1 MGLPSPRKDAH
12 RPGGSRTRESPPSRS
27 CPAAVTSWDAPPHP
41 GSPKERKRREGLGP
55 RQAADSAGRWAPLVD
70 VPGQGVL
77 PREPLHP
84 GKLAQG
90 QGRLPLP
97 VAILTVASRL
107 GLGPH
112 SVVAFHT
119 SSCSRRG
126 SRPCRGGGGGEVG
139 YSSLMARLWIARS
152 PHPRVGLARSPS
164 QTAPLSL
171 ASAGPRRPAR

>member
-27 CPAAVTSWDAPPHP
+27 RPAAVTSWDAPPHP
-41 GSPKERKRREGLGP
+41 CSPKERNRREGLGP

-70 VPGQGVL
+70 VPGPGVL

-90 QGRLPLP
+90 RLPLP
-97 VAILTVASRL
+97 IAILTVASRL

-112 SVVAFHT
+112 SVVASHT
-119 SSCSRRG
+119 SSCSCRG
-126 SRPCRGGGGGEVG
+126 SQPCGRGGGGEVG
-139 YSSLMARLWIARS
+139 DSSLMARQWVAWS

-164 QTAPLSL
+164 QTLPLSL